1 MSTITNK
8 TLSVMLVL
16 GLIIGGIPLFF
27 SATDNAEAAYSVHEK
42 RSNAFSLTDSHGY
55 LNVNVMT
62 FEDEGNKP
70 IQGFTMLLTW
80 DLCRKDLNPLS
91 GFWRTI
97 RAPDHEIITTDA
109 KGEAS
114 FKYSIPNGCWTE
126 NAWLYC
132 TAEGWQN
139 PEYFLGNMAS
149 TKLELTIRT
158 QPSGET
164 IHQIARADT
173 LGLIQDW
180 YEMVPYESETTSP
193 SEVVVHGS
201 KTYAGS
207 AKMSVTS
214 LVGHDANLATVSK
227 PLAAASAIASHGTI
241 ADYAI
246 RGSFTPYILS
256 NTNSVGGTWTD
267 SNIKTVFG
275 DGATLTMTSPGTSG
289 SFTVNSNSAANPDT
303 WTISNASVNGPKMIF
318 SVYNDGFSSTGFKD
332 TSFRI
337 SVNGVVVYP
346 STGGWY
352 NPTGAQG
359 TIVDMEVPLP
369 WDPTTDST
377 VDIQISAYKKA
388 GTNPSIRSLL
398 AVPWTAEFILSS
410 LTESSTSTVLSII
423 DGRTLT
429 VDLTG
434 HWGDWQIGGMSSTL
448 TSEDLVPVNAKIS
461 SVYPLVISSPRFD
474 KTPIAGTGNGL
485 KFDVYNIKD
494 QATHETIYLSL
505 IADGTT
511 VWSTTVGQREYPAW
525 TNASQYTSV
534 HLTDITFPAEP
545 RREYDLQITSGGAI
559 TKIPVVFYP
568 SELDPEEIYGPKDEL
583 DKIIKDYGTV
593 NARALKAYHDWA
605 VSMQPKVEA
614 IKADVE
620 NYTKLF
626 EDRTALDNL
635 ALADAAATRGLD
647 LIADLKEICKGD
659 GSGTSIGELT
669 SHAQGIWSS
678 YLAALLYRET
688 AIAYEAGQPAFGN
701 STALDAWYADLLSK
715 RIKTGLDDPGG
726 YDDPNSVAVWVAV
739 AVALVVGGLV
749 MYLCWKYII
758 PPLKRVLPKGRSPR
772 LRTIRALTPV
782 AVTIVLAVLI
792 ALVAFL
798 ATWNIAVNIE
808 AALR

>member
-1 MSTITNK
+1 MSLIRNK
-8 TLSVMLVL
+8 TLSIILVL
-16 GLIIGGIPLFF
+16 SLVIGGIPLFF
-27 SATDNAEAAYSVHEK
+27 AATDNAEAAVGVWEK
-42 RSNAFSLTDSHGY
+42 RTSAMSIMHSNGKLTVDVS
-55 LNVNVMT
+55 T
-62 FEDEGNKP
+62 FEDEGGKP
-70 IQGFTMLLTW
+70 IQGYTLLLKW

-97 RAPDHEIITTDA
+97 RDPRTATITTDA
-109 KGEAS
+109 KGQAEYK
-114 FKYSIPNGCWTE
+114 FSISNGCWTE
-126 NAWLYC
+126 NLWVYGSS
-132 TAEGWQN
+132 ESWQN
-139 PEYFLGNMAS
+139 VEYFLGNIAS
-149 TKLELTIRT
+149 TNIQLDIQT
-158 QPSGET
+158 QASMAT
-164 IHQIARADT
+164 QHAMQRADT
-173 LGLIQDW
+173 LGIIDGWYDMRLYGHDGPDNVYMTGSRTFAGAVKLTAHYPPSATSAFIQQPSSSIGTIIDYDPMPLTKLRSRILTYNTFEGTFNQENVTKALGDNAKIYGGNNGFICADSDDLTDPSRLAIQDAQI
-180 YEMVPYESETTSP
+180 
-193 SEVVVHGS
+193 HGN
-201 KTYAGS
+201 K
-207 AKMSVTS
+207 
-214 LVGHDANLATVSK
+214 
-227 PLAAASAIASHGTI
+227 II
-241 ADYAI
+241 
-246 RGSFTPYILS
+246 
-256 NTNSVGGTWTD
+256 GTWYNTPQT
-267 SNIKTVFG
+267 SNDDQNDIRMQIRINGEVAYPA
-275 DGATLTMTSPGTSG
+275 DGSWA
-289 SFTVNSNSAANPDT
+289 
-303 WTISNASVNGPKMIF
+303 IGPKF
-318 SVYNDGFSSTGFKD
+318 ADPAVTF
-332 TSFRI
+332 
-337 SVNGVVVYP
+337 
-346 STGGWY
+346 
-352 NPTGAQG
+352 
-359 TIVDMEVPLP
+359 EVPLP
-369 WDPTTDST
+369 ADQINSKRSYFDIEILTYRTDSIGMYNR
-377 VDIQISAYKKA
+377 VNVELLLPQVA
-388 GTNPSIRSLL
+388 SL
-398 AVPWTAEFILSS
+398 ILTD
-410 LTESSTSTVLSII
+410 LQERHAST
-423 DGRTLT
+423 TLT
-429 VDLTG
+429 LQGSPITIDLTG
-434 HWGDWQIGGMSSTL
+434 HWGEWQISGSSSTL

>member
-1 MSTITNK
+1 MGTITNK
-8 TLSVMLVL
+8 TLSIMLVL
-16 GLIIGGIPLFF
+16 SLVVGGIPLFF
-27 SATDNAEAAYSVHEK
+27 ADSAEAAYSVHEK

-55 LNVNVMT
+55 LDVNVMT

-149 TKLELTIRT
+149 TKMELTIRT

-164 IHQIARADT
+164 MHQIARADT

-180 YEMVPYESETTSP
+180 YEMVPYEFETAYTNP
-193 SEVVVHGS
+193 LYVMGS

-207 AKMSVTS
+207 TKIIISSIQKSKFSEQPTATVGTIKDYRIPDEYRLGTLTVSNVNNHTVQTLFGDRATLEKDYEVDYWQIPSKTS
-214 LVGHDANLATVSK
+214 LDPTIVK
-227 PLAAASAIASHGTI
+227 ISH
-241 ADYAI
+241 
-246 RGSFTPYILS
+246 
-256 NTNSVGGTWTD
+256 
-267 SNIKTVFG
+267 
-275 DGATLTMTSPGTSG
+275 
-289 SFTVNSNSAANPDT
+289 
-303 WTISNASVNGPKMIF
+303 ASVNGPNLLIKTRQQSHVD
-318 SVYNDGFSSTGFKD
+318 SVAFQ
-332 TSFRI
+332 I
-337 SVNGVVVYP
+337 AINGVVVLP
-346 STGGWY
+346 TSGGWITP
-352 NPTGAQG
+352 PTSEVIH
-359 TIVDMEVPLP
+359 TIDLPYGSGSESTFDMEIRMYQTKSQSGP
-369 WDPTTDST
+369 
-377 VDIQISAYKKA
+377 
-388 GTNPSIRSLL
+388 RSLDL
-398 AVPWTAEFILSS
+398 DIIPYTKAEVILSDLAKS
-410 LTESSTSTVLSII
+410 LTSTVINVNSHPI
-423 DGRTLT
+423 T

-434 HWGDWQIGGMSSTL
+434 HWGEWQIGGMSSIL

-461 SVYPLVISSPRFD
+461 SIYPLVISNPRFD
-474 KTPIAGTGNGL
+474 KTPIAGNGNGL
-485 KFDVYNIKD
+485 KFDAYNIRDK
-494 QATHETIYLSL
+494 ASNETMYLSL

-545 RREYDLQITSGGAI
+545 RREYTLRITSGGAV
-559 TKIPVVFYP
+559 TEIPVVFYP
-568 SELDPEEIYGPKDEL
+568 SELDPEEVYGPKDDL

-626 EDRTALDNL
+626 KDRTAVDNL
-635 ALADAAATRGLD
+635 ALADAAATRGLE
-647 LIADLKEICKGD
+647 LITKLKEICKGD
-659 GSGTSIGELT
+659 GSDTSIGELT

-688 AIAYEAGQPAFGN
+688 AISYEAGQPAFGN

-715 RIKTGLDDPGG
+715 RIKTGLDDQKQG
-726 YDDPNSVAVWVAV
+726 DDPNSVAVWVGV

-749 MYLCWKYII
+749 MYLSWKYII
-758 PPLKRVLPKGRSPR
+758 PPLKRVLPKGRSQR
-772 LRTIRALTPV
+772 MRTIRALTPV
-782 AVTIVLAVLI
+782 AVTLVLAVLI

-798 ATWNIAVNIE
+798 ATWNIALSIE